1 MSVKKA
7 LTHEVFRLSRKYM
20 PGRAYRLRDRLFRAL
35 GARIKA
41 AVPIDGIY
49 FQIDTHNYHERG
61 VFSFGKYEIGTS
73 NFIRHVVAQMTAGVV
88 IDIGANIGLHTLGMA
103 AARTCKDVLVIAFEA
118 NPDMVAKLRC
128 NLALN
133 GFANVRVFSIG
144 LDDRA
149 GTMALGLPYAEA
161 QDTYHNPGRASMA
174 HMDRAVRTI
183 AVPCKTLDEVLT
195 EERVGCGVVKLV
207 KIDVEGKELDVLRG
221 ADAVLRQSAPA
232 IIIEY
237 NQAQFGEIEAL
248 LAGYGYSR
256 IGSLLRYGIDS
267 DALAEN
273 ILFLKVP
280 V

>member
-1 MSVKKA
+1 MSIKKA
-7 LTHEVFRLSRKYM
+7 LTHEMFRLSRKYV

-35 GARIKA
+35 GVRIKA
-41 AVPIDGIY
+41 AVPIDGTY

-73 NFIRHVVAQMTAGVV
+73 NFIRHVVSQMTGGVV

-103 AARTCKDVLVIAFEA
+103 AARSSKDVLVLAFEA
-118 NPDMVAKLRC
+118 NPDMVAKLRR

-133 GFANVRVFSIG
+133 AFANVRVFPIG

-149 GTMALGLPYAEA
+149 GTVALGLPYAEG
-161 QDTYHNPGRASMA
+161 QDSYHNPGIASMA
-174 HMDRAVRTI
+174 NMDRAVRTI
-183 AVPCKTLDEVLT
+183 AVACKTLDEVLT
-195 EERVGCGVVKLV
+195 EERIGCAVVKLM

-221 ADAVLRQSAPA
+221 ADGVLRQSAPA

-237 NQAQFGEIEAL
+237 NKTQFADIETL
-248 LAGYGYSR
+248 LGGYGYSR
-256 IGSLLRYGIDS
+256 IGSLLRYGIES
-267 DALAEN
+267 DALEEN

-280 V
+280 A